1 MSTADPALFE
11 PINGWILVR
20 KVQPKVEAR
29 SGLVLVS
36 LNEDGNISESMGIVE
51 RISPLPQR
59 LKDGTL
65 LYPADELSV
74 GDTIVHRGF
83 LRHANAVGVMLG
95 GDKHDDFYLLLPS
108 DVLGVV
114 ESGSGLRVGA
124 HGEYEA

>member
-1 MSTADPALFE
+1 MSAADPALFE

-20 KVQPKVEAR
+20 KVQPKVETR
-29 SGLVLVS
+29 SGLTLVS

-83 LRHANAVGVMLG
+83 LRHANAVGAMLG